1 MTQEASQRAQSPQG
15 HASSAVAAA
24 LAAALVVVVLVT
36 WAAAIGPSDVLRG
49 DGTAVSTD
57 NPTSETPTASVSSGS
72 PTPSAADPERQHG
85 SSDVGSWVRAL
96 AFLIE
101 VATLLLVLFLLWRG
115 VRWARQTY
123 GARDRRAPPPE
134 DVDFEVIRA
143 PEAADEVRRDAGVQR
158 GLLDEGPPRDAIVA
172 CWERFEVQALAA
184 GLGRKHWETSAE
196 FTLRF
201 LDLVA
206 TDEHAV
212 ARLAELYREARFS
225 DHVMGEDARDEARRA
240 LAGIHAGLVRP
251 AVRGPW

>member
-1 MTQEASQRAQSPQG
+1 
-15 HASSAVAAA
+15 VAAV
-24 LAAALVVVVLVT
+24 LAAAVVVVVLVT
-36 WAAAIGPSDVLRG
+36 WAASIGPDDVLRG
-49 DGTAVSTD
+49 DGVAVSTE
-57 NPTSETPTASVSSGS
+57 NPTSETPTASVATGS
-72 PTPSAADPERQHG
+72 PTPTDDQPEDQHG
-85 SSDVGSWVRAL
+85 STGVGSWVRAL

-123 GARDRRAPPPE
+123 DARDRGAPSP
-134 DVDFEVIRA
+134 DQVDFEVIRA
-143 PEAADEVRRDAGVQR
+143 PEAADEVRRDAEVQR
-158 GLLDEGPPRDAIVA
+158 GLLDAGPPRDAIVA

-184 GLGRKHWETSAE
+184 GLGRRLWETSAE

-240 LAGIHAGLVRP
+240 LGQIHAGLVQP
-251 AVRGPW
+251 AVRGVS